1 MFVRWTGVTVDSTL
15 DGIRAR
21 PELFSQSARKVPDV
35 NFFYR
40 YGHVMPLTDNNVKR
54 FNKYYF

>member
-1 MFVRWTGVTVDSTL
+1 MTVDSTL

-40 YGHVMPLTDNNVKR
+40 YGHVMPLTNRPQNVKS